1 MPTRRAFN
9 TGLLAM
15 LGSTAL
21 AGCAV
26 TGNGDV
32 TRDSSARFTAIDTH
46 AHVFE
51 RGLPL
56 ANARRYAPAYDAPL
70 SAYLA
75 QLDAH
80 GVSHGVLIQPSF
92 LGVDNSYLLAALK
105 QAPQRLRGVAVID
118 PAAPETLLTQM
129 NAEGIVGIRLNLI
142 GAADP
147 QLKSPVWQAALARLH
162 ALGWHV
168 ELHVEA
174 RRLPVLLPPL
184 LEAQVNVVVDHFG
197 RPDPAL
203 GVDDPGFAALL
214 VAGRSRRVWV
224 KISGAYRNGKT
235 GDSGRGE
242 AIAQAAMP
250 RLKDSLGLDRLAWG
264 SDWPHT
270 QFESQINYDKMW
282 AFVDV
287 LLPNPADRKQVLVD
301 TPAQL
306 FRFV

>member
-21 AGCAV
+21 AGCAAP
-26 TGNGDV
+26 GSSDV
-32 TRDSSARFTAIDTH
+32 SRGGPARITAIDTH

-56 ANARRYAPAYDAPL
+56 AGARRYAPTYDAPL

-174 RRLPVLLPPL
+174 RRLPALLQAL

-214 VAGRSRRVWV
+214 AAGRSRRVWV
-224 KISGAYRNGKT
+224 KISGAYRNGAN
-235 GDSGRGE
+235 GRGE

-250 RLKDSLGLDRLAWG
+250 RLKDALGLDRLVWG

-282 AFVDV
+282 AFAGV
-287 LLPNPADRKQVLVD
+287 LLPSAADRKQVLVD

>member
-15 LGSTAL
+15 LGSSAL
-21 AGCAV
+21 AGCAS
-26 TGNGDV
+26 TGNSDISRGGP
-32 TRDSSARFTAIDTH
+32 ARITAIDTH

-56 ANARRYAPAYDAPL
+56 AGARRYAPTYDAPL

-162 ALGWHV
+162 TLGWHV
-168 ELHVEA
+168 ELHVDA
-174 RRLPVLLPPL
+174 RRLPALLQPL
-184 LEAQVNVVVDHFG
+184 LNAQVNVIVDHFG

-214 VAGRSRRVWV
+214 AAGRSRRVWV
-224 KISGAYRNGKT
+224 KISGAYRNGAN
-235 GDSGRGE
+235 GRGE

-250 RLKDSLGLDRLAWG
+250 RLKDALGLDRLVWG

-282 AFVDV
+282 AFAGV
-287 LLPNPADRKQVLVD
+287 LLPNAADRKQVLID

>member
-21 AGCAV
+21 AGCAA
-26 TGNGDV
+26 TGSSDV
-32 TRDSSARFTAIDTH
+32 SRGASARITAIDTH

-56 ANARRYAPAYDAPL
+56 AGARRYAPTYDAPL

-174 RRLPVLLPPL
+174 RRLPALLQPL

-214 VAGRSRRVWV
+214 AAGRSRRVWV
-224 KISGAYRNGKT
+224 KISGAYRNGAN
-235 GDSGRGE
+235 GRGE
-242 AIAQAAMP
+242 AIAQGAMP
-250 RLKDSLGLDRLAWG
+250 RLKDALGLDRLVWG

-270 QFESQINYDKMW
+270 QFESLINYDKMW
-282 AFVDV
+282 AFAGV
-287 LLPNPADRKQVLVD
+287 LLPSAADRKQVLVD

>member
-15 LGSTAL
+15 LGSIAL

-26 TGNGDV
+26 SGTPDKTARITG
-32 TRDSSARFTAIDTH
+32 IDTH

-56 ANARRYAPAYDAPL
+56 AGARRYAPSYDAPL
-70 SAYLA
+70 AAYLA

-80 GVSHGVLIQPSF
+80 GLSHGVLIQPSF

-118 PAAPETLLTQM
+118 PTVPETFLAQLDT
-129 NAEGIVGIRLNLI
+129 EGIVGIRLNLFSVP
-142 GAADP
+142 DP
-147 QLKSPVWQAALARLH
+147 QLTSPTWQAALRRLH

-174 RRLPVLLPPL
+174 RRLPALLPPL
-184 LEAQVNVVVDHFG
+184 LEAQINVVVDHFG

-203 GVDDPGFAALL
+203 GVGDPGFAALL
-214 VAGRSRRVWV
+214 AAGRSRRVWV
-224 KISGAYRNGKT
+224 KVSGAYRNGDG
-235 GDSGRGE
+235 GDGE
-242 AIAQAAMP
+242 ATALAAMP
-250 RLKDSLGLDRLAWG
+250 RLKDALGLDRLVWG

-270 QFESQINYDKMW
+270 QYEALIRYDTAW
-282 AFVDV
+282 AFADV
-287 LLPNPADRKQVLVD
+287 LLPDTKARRQVLVD

>member
-15 LGSTAL
+15 LGSPAL
-21 AGCAV
+21 AGCAS
-26 TGNGDV
+26 TG
-32 TRDSSARFTAIDTH
+32 TREVSTPRAAHITAIDTH

-56 ANARRYAPAYDAPL
+56 ANARRYAPSYDATLP
-70 SAYLA
+70 AYLA

-92 LGVDNSYLLAALK
+92 LGTDNSYMLAAIK

-118 PAAPETLLTQM
+118 PTAPETLLTQM

-147 QLKSPVWQAALARLH
+147 QLASPVWQATLAHLRK
-162 ALGWHV
+162 LGWHV

-174 RRLPVLLPPL
+174 RRLPTLLSPL

-197 RPDPAL
+197 RPDPKL
-203 GVDDPGFAALL
+203 DVDDPGFAALL
-214 VAGRSRRVWV
+214 AAGRTRRVWV
-224 KISGAYRNGKT
+224 KISGAYRNGT
-235 GDSGRGE
+235 NGRGE

-250 RLKDSLGLDRLAWG
+250 RLKDGLGLDRLVWG

-287 LLPNPADRKQVLVD
+287 LLPNAADRRQVLVD

-306 FRFV
+306 FRFA

>member
-21 AGCAV
+21 AGCAA
-26 TGNGDV
+26 TGSSDV
-32 TRDSSARFTAIDTH
+32 SHGGPARITAIDTH

-56 ANARRYAPAYDAPL
+56 ANARRYAPTYDAPL

-105 QAPQRLRGVAVID
+105 QAPQRLRGVAVVD

-174 RRLPVLLPPL
+174 RRLPALLQPL
-184 LEAQVNVVVDHFG
+184 LDAQVNVVVDHFG
-197 RPDPAL
+197 RPDPVL

-214 VAGRSRRVWV
+214 AAGRSRRVWV
-224 KISGAYRNGKT
+224 KISGAYRNGAN
-235 GDSGRGE
+235 GRGE

-250 RLKDSLGLDRLAWG
+250 RLKDALGLDRLVWG

-282 AFVDV
+282 AFAGV
-287 LLPNPADRKQVLVD
+287 LLPNAADRKQVLVD

>member
-21 AGCAV
+21 AGCATNGTRESTARM
-26 TGNGDV
+26 TG
-32 TRDSSARFTAIDTH
+32 IDTH

-56 ANARRYAPAYDAPL
+56 ANARRYAPGYDAPL

-80 GVSHGVLIQPSF
+80 GLSNGVLIQPSF
-92 LGVDNSYLLAALK
+92 LGTDNSYLLAALR

-118 PAAPETLLTQM
+118 PTAPETLLAQM
-129 NAEGIVGIRLNLI
+129 RTEGIVGIRLNLI
-142 GAADP
+142 GAPDP
-147 QLKSPVWQAALARLH
+147 QLKSPVWQTALARLH

-174 RRLPVLLPPL
+174 RRLPTLLPPL

-197 RPDPAL
+197 RPEPAL
-203 GVDDPGFAALL
+203 GLDDPGFGALL
-214 VAGRSRRVWV
+214 AAGRTRRVWV
-224 KISGAYRNGKT
+224 KISGAYRNG
-235 GDSGRGE
+235 DNGRGE
-242 AIAQAAMP
+242 AIAIAAMP
-250 RLKDSLGLDRLAWG
+250 RLKDSLGLDRLVWG

-270 QFESQINYDKMW
+270 QYESRINYDKMW

-287 LLPNPADRKQVLVD
+287 LLPNAADRKQVLVD

>member
-26 TGNGDV
+26 TGNSDN
-32 TRDSSARFTAIDTH
+32 TRKSATHITAIDTH

-56 ANARRYAPAYDAPL
+56 ANARRYAPSYDAPL

-80 GVSHGVLIQPSF
+80 GVSHGVLVQPSF

-118 PAAPETLLTQM
+118 PTAPETLLAQM
-129 NAEGIVGIRLNLI
+129 NTEGIVGTRLNLI
-142 GAADP
+142 GAPDP
-147 QLKSPVWQAALARLH
+147 QLTSPVWQAALARLH

-174 RRLPVLLPPL
+174 RRLPALLQPL

-214 VAGRSRRVWV
+214 AAGRTRRVWV
-224 KISGAYRNGKT
+224 KISGAYRNGT
-235 GDSGRGE
+235 DGRGE

-250 RLKDSLGLDRLAWG
+250 RLKDALGLDRLVWG

-270 QFESQINYDKMW
+270 QFESQINYDKAW
-282 AFVDV
+282 AFASV
-287 LLPNPADRKQVLVD
+287 LLPNAADRKQVLVD

>member
-26 TGNGDV
+26 TGNRDA
-32 TRDSSARFTAIDTH
+32 TRESSGSITAIDTH

-56 ANARRYAPAYDAPL
+56 ANARRYAPTYDATL
-70 SAYLA
+70 SSYLA

-118 PAAPETLLTQM
+118 PAAPDTLLTQM
-129 NAEGIVGIRLNLI
+129 NTEGIVGIRLNLI

-174 RRLPVLLPPL
+174 RRLPALLQPL

-214 VAGRSRRVWV
+214 NAGRSRRVWV
-224 KISGAYRNGKT
+224 KISGAYRNGT
-235 GDSGRGE
+235 NGRGE

-250 RLKDSLGLDRLAWG
+250 RLKDALGLDRLVWG

-270 QFESQINYDKMW
+270 QFEPQINYDKMW
-282 AFVDV
+282 AFAGV
-287 LLPNPADRKQVLVD
+287 LLPNAADRKQVLVD

>member
-1 MPTRRAFN
+1 MPSRRAFN

-21 AGCAV
+21 AGCAS
-26 TGNGDV
+26 TA
-32 TRDSSARFTAIDTH
+32 TRETTARITAIDTH

-70 SAYLA
+70 PAYLA

-92 LGVDNSYLLAALK
+92 LGTDNSYMLAAIK

-118 PAAPETLLTQM
+118 AAAPEALLTQL

-142 GAADP
+142 GQPDP
-147 QLKSPVWQAALARLH
+147 QLQSPVWQTTLARLR

-174 RRLPVLLPPL
+174 RRLPALLQPL

-214 VAGRSRRVWV
+214 AAGRTRRVWV
-224 KISGAYRNGKT
+224 KISGAYRNGAN
-235 GDSGRGE
+235 GRGE

-250 RLKDSLGLDRLAWG
+250 RLKDALGLDHLVWG

-270 QFESQINYDKMW
+270 QFESQVDYDKMW
-282 AFVDV
+282 AFASA
-287 LLPNPADRKQVLVD
+287 LLPRAADRQQVLVD

-306 FRFV
+306 FRFA

>member
-1 MPTRRAFN
+1 MPSRRAFN

-21 AGCAV
+21 AGCAS
-26 TGNGDV
+26 TA
-32 TRDSSARFTAIDTH
+32 TRETTARITAIDTR

-70 SAYLA
+70 PTYLA

-92 LGVDNSYLLAALK
+92 LGTDNSYMLAAIK

-118 PAAPETLLTQM
+118 AAAPEALLTQL
-129 NAEGIVGIRLNLI
+129 NAGGIVGIRLNLI
-142 GAADP
+142 GQPDP
-147 QLKSPVWQAALARLH
+147 QLQSPVWQTTLARLR

-174 RRLPVLLPPL
+174 RRLPALLHPL

-214 VAGRSRRVWV
+214 AAGRTRRVWV
-224 KISGAYRNGKT
+224 KISGAYRNGAN
-235 GDSGRGE
+235 GRGE

-250 RLKDSLGLDRLAWG
+250 RLKDALGLDRLVWG

-270 QFESQINYDKMW
+270 QFESQVDYDKMW
-282 AFVDV
+282 AFASA
-287 LLPNPADRKQVLVD
+287 LLPSAADRQQVLVD

>member
-21 AGCAV
+21 AGCAA
-26 TGNGDV
+26 TGSSDV
-32 TRDSSARFTAIDTH
+32 SRGRPARITAIDTH

-51 RGLPL
+51 RGLQL
-56 ANARRYAPAYDAPL
+56 ADARRYAPTYDAPL
-70 SAYLA
+70 PAYLA

-80 GVSHGVLIQPSF
+80 GVSHGVLVQPSF

-147 QLKSPVWQAALARLH
+147 QVKSPVWQAALARLH

-174 RRLPVLLPPL
+174 RRLPALLQPL
-184 LEAQVNVVVDHFG
+184 LEAQVSVVVDHFG

-214 VAGRSRRVWV
+214 AAGRSRRVWV
-224 KISGAYRNGKT
+224 KISGAYRNGAN
-235 GDSGRGE
+235 GRGE
-242 AIAQAAMP
+242 AIALAAMP
-250 RLKDSLGLDRLAWG
+250 RLKDALGLDRLVWG

-282 AFVDV
+282 AFAGV
-287 LLPNPADRKQVLVD
+287 LLPSAADRKQVLVD

-306 FRFV
+306 FRFG

>member
-21 AGCAV
+21 AGCAS
-26 TGNGDV
+26 TGNSDISRGGP
-32 TRDSSARFTAIDTH
+32 ARITAIDTH

-56 ANARRYAPAYDAPL
+56 AGARRYAPTYDAPL

-162 ALGWHV
+162 TLGWHV

-174 RRLPVLLPPL
+174 RRLPALLQPL
-184 LEAQVNVVVDHFG
+184 LNAQVNVVVDHFG

-214 VAGRSRRVWV
+214 AAGRSRRVWV
-224 KISGAYRNGKT
+224 KISGAYRNGAN
-235 GDSGRGE
+235 GRGD

-250 RLKDSLGLDRLAWG
+250 RLKDALGLDRLVWG

-282 AFVDV
+282 AFAGV
-287 LLPNPADRKQVLVD
+287 LLPNAADRKQVLID

>member
-21 AGCAV
+21 AGCAA
-26 TGNGDV
+26 TGSSDA
-32 TRDSSARFTAIDTH
+32 TRGTSGRITAIDTH

-56 ANARRYAPAYDAPL
+56 ADARRYAPTYDAPL
-70 SAYLA
+70 PAYLA

-80 GVSHGVLIQPSF
+80 GVSHGVLVQPSF

-118 PAAPETLLTQM
+118 PAAPETLLAQM

-174 RRLPVLLPPL
+174 RRLPALLQPL
-184 LEAQVNVVVDHFG
+184 LEAKVNVVVDHFG

-214 VAGRSRRVWV
+214 AAGRSRRVWV
-224 KISGAYRNGKT
+224 KISGAYRNGA
-235 GDSGRGE
+235 DGRGE

-250 RLKDSLGLDRLAWG
+250 RLKDALGLDRLVWG

-282 AFVDV
+282 AFAGV
-287 LLPNPADRKQVLVD
+287 LLPSAADRKQVLVD

>member
-21 AGCAV
+21 AGCAA
-26 TGNGDV
+26 TGSSDV
-32 TRDSSARFTAIDTH
+32 SRGGPARITAIDTH

-51 RGLPL
+51 RGLQL
-56 ANARRYAPAYDAPL
+56 ADARRYAPTYDAPL
-70 SAYLA
+70 PAYLA

-80 GVSHGVLIQPSF
+80 GVSHGVLVQPSF

-174 RRLPVLLPPL
+174 RRLPALLQPL
-184 LEAQVNVVVDHFG
+184 LEAQVSVVVDHFG

-214 VAGRSRRVWV
+214 AAGRSRRVWV
-224 KISGAYRNGKT
+224 KISGAYRNGAN
-235 GDSGRGE
+235 GRGE
-242 AIAQAAMP
+242 AIALAAMP
-250 RLKDSLGLDRLAWG
+250 RLKDALGLDRLVWG

-270 QFESQINYDKMW
+270 QFESQIDYDKMW
-282 AFVDV
+282 AFAGV
-287 LLPNPADRKQVLVD
+287 LLPSAADRKQVLVD
-301 TPAQL
+301 TPAEL
-306 FRFV
+306 FRFG

>member
-21 AGCAV
+21 AGCAA
-26 TGNGDV
+26 TGSSDV
-32 TRDSSARFTAIDTH
+32 SRGGPARITAIDTH

-51 RGLPL
+51 RGLQL
-56 ANARRYAPAYDAPL
+56 ADARRYAPTYDAPL
-70 SAYLA
+70 PAYLA

-80 GVSHGVLIQPSF
+80 GVSHGVLVQPSF

-174 RRLPVLLPPL
+174 RRLPALLQPL
-184 LEAQVNVVVDHFG
+184 LEAQVSVVVDHFG

-214 VAGRSRRVWV
+214 AAGRSRRVWV
-224 KISGAYRNGKT
+224 KISGAYRNGAN
-235 GDSGRGE
+235 GRGE
-242 AIAQAAMP
+242 AIALAAMP
-250 RLKDSLGLDRLAWG
+250 RLKDALGLDRLVWG

-270 QFESQINYDKMW
+270 QFESQIDYDKMW
-282 AFVDV
+282 AFAGV
-287 LLPNPADRKQVLVD
+287 LLPSAADRKQVLVD

-306 FRFV
+306 FRFG

>member
-21 AGCAV
+21 AGCATNGARDV
-26 TGNGDV
+26 STSGTSRITG
-32 TRDSSARFTAIDTH
+32 IDTH

-56 ANARRYAPAYDAPL
+56 ANARRYAPDYDAPL

-80 GVSHGVLIQPSF
+80 GLSNGVLIQPSF

-118 PAAPETLLTQM
+118 PAAPESLLAQM
-129 NAEGIVGIRLNLI
+129 NTEGIVGIRLNLI
-142 GAADP
+142 GAPDP
-147 QLKSPVWQAALARLH
+147 QLKSPVWQAALAHLH

-174 RRLPVLLPPL
+174 RRLPALLQPL

-197 RPDPAL
+197 RPNPEL
-203 GVDDPGFAALL
+203 GVDDPGFGALL
-214 VAGRSRRVWV
+214 TAGRTRRVWV
-224 KISGAYRNGKT
+224 KISGAYRNGS
-235 GDSGRGE
+235 DGRGE
-242 AIAQAAMP
+242 AIAQAALP
-250 RLKDSLGLDRLAWG
+250 RLKDSLGMDRLVWG

-270 QFESQINYDKMW
+270 QFESQISYDKTW
-282 AFVDV
+282 AFLDL
-287 LLPNPADRKQVLVD
+287 LLPNAADRKQVLVD
-301 TPAQL
+301 TPAHL

>member
-26 TGNGDV
+26 TGNSDA
-32 TRDSSARFTAIDTH
+32 TRGAPARITAIDTH

-56 ANARRYAPAYDAPL
+56 ANARRYAPTYDAPL
-70 SAYLA
+70 PAYLA

-80 GVSHGVLIQPSF
+80 GVSHGVLVQPSF

-118 PAAPETLLTQM
+118 PAAPETLLAQM

-174 RRLPVLLPPL
+174 RRLPTLLQSL

-214 VAGRSRRVWV
+214 AAGRSRRVWV
-224 KISGAYRNGKT
+224 KISGAYRNGAN
-235 GDSGRGE
+235 GRGE

-250 RLKDSLGLDRLAWG
+250 RLKDALGLDRLVWG

-282 AFVDV
+282 AFAGV
-287 LLPNPADRKQVLVD
+287 LLPSAADRKQVLVD

>member
-21 AGCAV
+21 VGCAA
-26 TGNGDV
+26 TGSSDV
-32 TRDSSARFTAIDTH
+32 SRGASVRITAIDTH

-56 ANARRYAPAYDAPL
+56 ANARRYAPTYDAPL
-70 SAYLA
+70 SSYLA

-174 RRLPVLLPPL
+174 RRLPTLQQPL

-214 VAGRSRRVWV
+214 AAGRSRRVWV
-224 KISGAYRNGKT
+224 KISGAYRNGAN
-235 GDSGRGE
+235 GRGE

-250 RLKDSLGLDRLAWG
+250 RLKDALGLDRLVWG

-282 AFVDV
+282 AFAGV
-287 LLPNPADRKQVLVD
+287 LLPSAADRKQVLVD

>member
-21 AGCAV
+21 VGCAA
-26 TGNGDV
+26 TGSSDV
-32 TRDSSARFTAIDTH
+32 SRGASARITAIDTH

-56 ANARRYAPAYDAPL
+56 ANARRYAPTYDAPL
-70 SAYLA
+70 SSYLA

-174 RRLPVLLPPL
+174 RRLPTLLQPL

-214 VAGRSRRVWV
+214 AAGRSRRVWV
-224 KISGAYRNGKT
+224 KISGAYRNGAN
-235 GDSGRGE
+235 GRGE

-250 RLKDSLGLDRLAWG
+250 RLKDALGLDRLVWG

-282 AFVDV
+282 AFAGV
-287 LLPNPADRKQVLVD
+287 LLPSAADRKQVLVD

>member
-21 AGCAV
+21 AGCAA
-26 TGNGDV
+26 TGSSDV
-32 TRDSSARFTAIDTH
+32 SRGGPARITAIDMH

-51 RGLPL
+51 RGLQL
-56 ANARRYAPAYDAPL
+56 ADARRYAPTYDAPL
-70 SAYLA
+70 PAYLA

-80 GVSHGVLIQPSF
+80 GVSHGVLVQPSF

-174 RRLPVLLPPL
+174 RRLPALLQPL

-214 VAGRSRRVWV
+214 AAGRSRRVWV
-224 KISGAYRNGKT
+224 KISGAYRNGAN
-235 GDSGRGE
+235 GRGE

-250 RLKDSLGLDRLAWG
+250 RLKDALGLDRLVWG

-270 QFESQINYDKMW
+270 QFESQIDYDKMW
-282 AFVDV
+282 AFAGV
-287 LLPNPADRKQVLVD
+287 LLPSAADRKQVLVD

>member
-21 AGCAV
+21 AGCAA
-26 TGNGDV
+26 TG
-32 TRDSSARFTAIDTH
+32 TRDVSTSSTSRITGIDTH

-56 ANARRYAPAYDAPL
+56 ANARRYAPGYDAPL

-80 GVSHGVLIQPSF
+80 GLSNGVLIQPSF
-92 LGVDNSYLLAALK
+92 LGTDNSYLLAALK

-118 PAAPETLLTQM
+118 PTAPETLLTQM
-129 NAEGIVGIRLNLI
+129 NTEGIVGIRLNLI
-142 GAADP
+142 GAPDP
-147 QLKSPVWQAALARLH
+147 QLKSPVWQAALAHLR
-162 ALGWHV
+162 ALNWHV

-174 RRLPVLLPPL
+174 RRLPALLQPL
-184 LEAQVNVVVDHFG
+184 LEAQLNVVVDHFG
-197 RPDPAL
+197 RPNPEL
-203 GVDDPGFAALL
+203 GVDDPGFGALL
-214 VAGRSRRVWV
+214 AAGRTRRVWV
-224 KISGAYRNGKT
+224 KISGAYRNGT
-235 GDSGRGE
+235 NGRGE
-242 AIAQAAMP
+242 TIAQAAMP
-250 RLKDSLGLDRLAWG
+250 RLKDALGLDRLVWG

-270 QFESQINYDKMW
+270 QFESQISYDKMW
-282 AFVDV
+282 AFLDV
-287 LLPNPADRKQVLVD
+287 LLPNAADRKQVLVD

>member
-21 AGCAV
+21 AGCATNGV
-26 TGNGDV
+26 RDVSTSGTARITG
-32 TRDSSARFTAIDTH
+32 IDTH

-56 ANARRYAPAYDAPL
+56 ANARRYAPGYDAPL

-80 GVSHGVLIQPSF
+80 GLSNGVLIQPSF
-92 LGVDNSYLLAALK
+92 LGTDNSYLLAALK

-118 PAAPETLLTQM
+118 PSAPETLLAQM
-129 NAEGIVGIRLNLI
+129 GTEGIVGIRLNLI
-142 GAADP
+142 GAPDP
-147 QLKSPVWQAALARLH
+147 QLTSPVWQAALAHLH
-162 ALGWHV
+162 ALNWHV

-174 RRLPVLLPPL
+174 RRLPTLLPVL

-197 RPDPAL
+197 RPEPTL
-203 GVDDPGFAALL
+203 GVDDPGFGALL
-214 VAGRSRRVWV
+214 AAGRTRCVWV
-224 KISGAYRNGKT
+224 KISGAYRNGGN
-235 GDSGRGE
+235 GDNGRGE
-242 AIAQAAMP
+242 AIAVAAMP
-250 RLKDSLGLDRLAWG
+250 RLKDSLGLDRLVWG

-270 QFESQINYDKMW
+270 QYESRITYDKTW

-287 LLPNPADRKQVLVD
+287 LLPDAADRKQVLVD
-301 TPAQL
+301 TPAKL

>member
-26 TGNGDV
+26 TD
-32 TRDSSARFTAIDTH
+32 TRGVSTMRSSQITAIDTH

-56 ANARRYAPAYDAPL
+56 ANARRYAPGYDAPL

-129 NAEGIVGIRLNLI
+129 SAEGIVGIRLNLI
-142 GAADP
+142 GAPDP

-174 RRLPVLLPPL
+174 RRLPALLQPL

-214 VAGRSRRVWV
+214 AAGRTRHVWV
-224 KISGAYRNGKT
+224 KISGAYRNGT
-235 GDSGRGE
+235 NGRGE

-250 RLKDSLGLDRLAWG
+250 RLKDALGLDRLVWG

-270 QFESQINYDKMW
+270 QFESQITYDKMW
-282 AFVDV
+282 AFVSV
-287 LLPNPADRKQVLVD
+287 LLPSAADRKQVLVD

-306 FRFV
+306 FRFT

>member
-21 AGCAV
+21 AGCAAP
-26 TGNGDV
+26 GSSDV
-32 TRDSSARFTAIDTH
+32 SRGASARITAIDTH

-56 ANARRYAPAYDAPL
+56 ANARRYAPTYDAPL
-70 SAYLA
+70 SSYLA

-174 RRLPVLLPPL
+174 RRLPTLLQPL

-214 VAGRSRRVWV
+214 AAGRSRRVWV
-224 KISGAYRNGKT
+224 KISGAYRNGAN
-235 GDSGRGE
+235 GRGE
-242 AIAQAAMP
+242 AIAEAAMP
-250 RLKDSLGLDRLAWG
+250 RLKDALGLDRIVWG

-282 AFVDV
+282 AFAGV
-287 LLPNPADRKQVLVD
+287 LLPSAADRKQVLVD
-301 TPAQL
+301 TPTQL

>member
-21 AGCAV
+21 AGCAA
-26 TGNGDV
+26 TGNSDA
-32 TRDSSARFTAIDTH
+32 TRGTSARITAIDTH

-56 ANARRYAPAYDAPL
+56 ADARRYAPTYDAPL
-70 SAYLA
+70 PAYLA

-80 GVSHGVLIQPSF
+80 GVSHGVLVQPSF

-118 PAAPETLLTQM
+118 PAAPGTLLAQM

-174 RRLPVLLPPL
+174 RRLPALLQPL

-214 VAGRSRRVWV
+214 AAGRSRRVWV
-224 KISGAYRNGKT
+224 KISGAYRNGA
-235 GDSGRGE
+235 DGRGE

-250 RLKDSLGLDRLAWG
+250 RLKDALGLDRLVWG

-282 AFVDV
+282 AFAGV
-287 LLPNPADRKQVLVD
+287 LLPSAADRKQVLVD

>member
-21 AGCAV
+21 AGCAN
-26 TGNGDV
+26 TGN
-32 TRDSSARFTAIDTH
+32 SAGARKSAGHITAIDTH

-56 ANARRYAPAYDAPL
+56 ANARRYAPGYDAPL
-70 SAYLA
+70 SAYLT

-118 PAAPETLLTQM
+118 PSAPETFLAQLNT
-129 NAEGIVGIRLNLI
+129 EGIVGIRLNLI
-142 GAADP
+142 GAPDP
-147 QLKSPVWQAALARLH
+147 QLKSAAWQAALTRLQ

-174 RRLPVLLPPL
+174 RRLPALLPPL

-197 RPDPAL
+197 RPNPEL
-203 GVDDPGFAALL
+203 GVDDPGFTALL
-214 VAGRSRRVWV
+214 TAGRTRRVWA
-224 KISGAYRNGKT
+224 KISGAYRNGN
-235 GDSGRGE
+235 GGRGE
-242 AIAQAAMP
+242 DIAQAAMP
-250 RLKDSLGLDRLAWG
+250 RLKDALGLDRLVWG

-270 QFESQINYDKMW
+270 QFESQIHYDKAR

-287 LLPNPADRKQVLVD
+287 LLPDAAERKQVLVD
-301 TPAQL
+301 TPAEL

>member
-21 AGCAV
+21 AGCAA
-26 TGNGDV
+26 TGSSDV
-32 TRDSSARFTAIDTH
+32 SRGGPARITAIDMH

-51 RGLPL
+51 RGLQL
-56 ANARRYAPAYDAPL
+56 ADARRYAPTYDAPL
-70 SAYLA
+70 PAYLA

-80 GVSHGVLIQPSF
+80 GVSHGVLVQPSF

-174 RRLPVLLPPL
+174 RRLPALLQPL
-184 LEAQVNVVVDHFG
+184 LEAQVSVVVDHFG

-214 VAGRSRRVWV
+214 AAGRSRRVWV
-224 KISGAYRNGKT
+224 KISGAYRNGAN
-235 GDSGRGE
+235 GRGE
-242 AIAQAAMP
+242 AIALAAMP
-250 RLKDSLGLDRLAWG
+250 RLKDALGLDRLVWG
-264 SDWPHT
+264 SDCPHT
-270 QFESQINYDKMW
+270 QFESQIDYDKMW
-282 AFVDV
+282 AFAGV
-287 LLPNPADRKQVLVD
+287 LLPSAADRKQVLVD

-306 FRFV
+306 FRFG

>member
-21 AGCAV
+21 VGCAA
-26 TGNGDV
+26 TGSSDV
-32 TRDSSARFTAIDTH
+32 SRGASVRITAIDTH

-56 ANARRYAPAYDAPL
+56 ANARRYAPTYDAPL
-70 SAYLA
+70 SSYLA

-174 RRLPVLLPPL
+174 RRLPTLLQPL

-214 VAGRSRRVWV
+214 AAGRSRRVWV
-224 KISGAYRNGKT
+224 KISGAYRNGAN
-235 GDSGRGE
+235 GRGE
-242 AIAQAAMP
+242 AIAEAAMP
-250 RLKDSLGLDRLAWG
+250 RLKDALGLDRIVWG

-282 AFVDV
+282 AFAGV
-287 LLPNPADRKQVLVD
+287 LLPSAADRKQVLVD
-301 TPAQL
+301 TPTQL

>member
-21 AGCAV
+21 AGCAA
-26 TGNGDV
+26 TGNSDA
-32 TRDSSARFTAIDTH
+32 TRGASARITAIDTH

-56 ANARRYAPAYDAPL
+56 ADARRYAPTYDAPL
-70 SAYLA
+70 PSYLA

-80 GVSHGVLIQPSF
+80 GVSHGVLVQPSF
-92 LGVDNSYLLAALK
+92 LGIDNSYLLAALK

-118 PAAPETLLTQM
+118 PTAPETLLAQM

-147 QLKSPVWQAALARLH
+147 QLKSTVWQAALARLH

-174 RRLPVLLPPL
+174 RRLPALLQPL
-184 LEAQVNVVVDHFG
+184 LEAQVKVVVDHFG

-214 VAGRSRRVWV
+214 AAGRSRRVWV
-224 KISGAYRNGKT
+224 KISGAYRNG
-235 GDSGRGE
+235 GNGRGE

-250 RLKDSLGLDRLAWG
+250 RLKDALGLDRLVWG

-282 AFVDV
+282 AFAGV
-287 LLPNPADRKQVLVD
+287 LLPSAADRKQVLVD

-306 FRFV
+306 FRVV

>member
-21 AGCAV
+21 AGCAA
-26 TGNGDV
+26 TGNSDA
-32 TRDSSARFTAIDTH
+32 TRGTSGRITAIDTH

-56 ANARRYAPAYDAPL
+56 ADARRYAPTYDAPL
-70 SAYLA
+70 PAYLA

-80 GVSHGVLIQPSF
+80 GVSHGVLVQPSF

-118 PAAPETLLTQM
+118 PTAPETLLAQM

-147 QLKSPVWQAALARLH
+147 RLKSPVWQAALARLH

-174 RRLPVLLPPL
+174 RRLPALLQPL

-214 VAGRSRRVWV
+214 AAGRSRRVWV
-224 KISGAYRNGKT
+224 KISGAYRNGAN
-235 GDSGRGE
+235 GRGE

-250 RLKDSLGLDRLAWG
+250 RLKDALGLDRLVWG

-282 AFVDV
+282 AFAGV
-287 LLPNPADRKQVLVD
+287 LLPSAADRKQVLVD

>member
-15 LGSTAL
+15 LSSTAL

-26 TGNGDV
+26 TGNSDA
-32 TRDSSARFTAIDTH
+32 TRGTSARVTAIDTH

-56 ANARRYAPAYDAPL
+56 ADARRYAPTYDAPL
-70 SAYLA
+70 PAYLA

-80 GVSHGVLIQPSF
+80 GVSHGVLVQPSF

-118 PAAPETLLTQM
+118 PAAPETLLAQM

-142 GAADP
+142 GAASP

-174 RRLPVLLPPL
+174 RRLPALLQPL

-214 VAGRSRRVWV
+214 AAGRSRRVWV
-224 KISGAYRNGKT
+224 KISGAYRNGAN
-235 GDSGRGE
+235 GRGE
-242 AIAQAAMP
+242 AIALAAMP
-250 RLKDSLGLDRLAWG
+250 RLKDALGLDRLVWG

-270 QFESQINYDKMW
+270 QFESQIDYDKMW
-282 AFVDV
+282 AFAGV
-287 LLPNPADRKQVLVD
+287 LLPSAADRKQVLVD

-306 FRFV
+306 FRFG

>member
-21 AGCAV
+21 AGCAA
-26 TGNGDV
+26 TGSSDA
-32 TRDSSARFTAIDTH
+32 TRGTSGRITAIDTH

-56 ANARRYAPAYDAPL
+56 ADARRYAPTYDAPL
-70 SAYLA
+70 PAYLA

-80 GVSHGVLIQPSF
+80 GVSHGVLVQPSF

-118 PAAPETLLTQM
+118 PAAPETLLAQM

-174 RRLPVLLPPL
+174 RRLPALLQPL

-214 VAGRSRRVWV
+214 AAGRSRRVWV
-224 KISGAYRNGKT
+224 KISGAYRNGAN
-235 GDSGRGE
+235 GRGE

-250 RLKDSLGLDRLAWG
+250 RLKDALGLDRLVWG

-282 AFVDV
+282 AFAGV
-287 LLPNPADRKQVLVD
+287 LLPSAADRKQVLVD

>member
-21 AGCAV
+21 AGCAA
-26 TGNGDV
+26 TGNSDA
-32 TRDSSARFTAIDTH
+32 TRGTSAGITAIDTH

-56 ANARRYAPAYDAPL
+56 ADARRYAPTYDAPL
-70 SAYLA
+70 PAYLA

-80 GVSHGVLIQPSF
+80 GVSHGVLVQPSF

-118 PAAPETLLTQM
+118 PAAPETLLAQM

-174 RRLPVLLPPL
+174 RRLPALLQPL
-184 LEAQVNVVVDHFG
+184 QEAQVNVVVDHFG

-214 VAGRSRRVWV
+214 AAGRSRRVWV
-224 KISGAYRNGKT
+224 KIFGAYRNGAN
-235 GDSGRGE
+235 GRGE

-250 RLKDSLGLDRLAWG
+250 RLKDALGLDRLVWG

-270 QFESQINYDKMW
+270 QFESQIDYDKMW
-282 AFVDV
+282 AFAGV
-287 LLPNPADRKQVLVD
+287 LLPSAADRKQVLVD

-306 FRFV
+306 FRFG

>member
-21 AGCAV
+21 AGCGTTNLREPA
-26 TGNGDV
+26 
-32 TRDSSARFTAIDTH
+32 ARITAIDTH

-80 GVSHGVLIQPSF
+80 GVSHGVLVQPSF

-118 PAAPETLLTQM
+118 PVAPETLLTQM

-142 GAADP
+142 GAPDP
-147 QLKSPVWQAALARLH
+147 QLTSPVWQAALARLH

-168 ELHVEA
+168 ELHAEA
-174 RRLPVLLPPL
+174 RRLPALLQPL

-214 VAGRSRRVWV
+214 AAGRTRRVWV
-224 KISGAYRNGKT
+224 KISGAYRNGA
-235 GDSGRGE
+235 DGRGE

-250 RLKDSLGLDRLAWG
+250 RLKDALGLDRLVWG

-270 QFESQINYDKMW
+270 QFESQISYDKTW
-282 AFVDV
+282 AFTSV
-287 LLPNPADRKQVLVD
+287 LLPNAADRKQVLVD
-301 TPAQL
+301 SPAQL
-306 FRFV
+306 FRFI